1 MLLHNLNTVLPE
13 AIEDLWS
20 PREDIT
26 HLSPREM
33 PVKGLANPNLNPK
46 RADSRTQGEGAGEYL
61 GAEPPQTWVALAL
74 GTVFGHDLTKLL
86 QVLHDVITSLLVIKV
101 LYDVLDSLGCGQG
114 EDFACYPIEFVKRH
128 ARVILFLVG
137 MPFFHTSRAVIGA
150 GLAHPKLTF
159 ATRLGATNPYHPLVV
174 VGVAVFLH

>member
-61 GAEPPQTWVALAL
+61 GAEPQTLVALAL
-74 GTVFGHDLTKLL
+74 GIVFGHDITKL
-86 QVLHDVITSLLVIKV
+86 LHDVITSLLVIKV
-101 LYDVLDSLGCGQG
+101 LYDVLDSLGRGPG
-114 EDFACYPIEFVKRH
+114 
-128 ARVILFLVG
+128 
-137 MPFFHTSRAVIGA
+137 
-150 GLAHPKLTF
+150 
-159 ATRLGATNPYHPLVV
+159 
-174 VGVAVFLH
+174 